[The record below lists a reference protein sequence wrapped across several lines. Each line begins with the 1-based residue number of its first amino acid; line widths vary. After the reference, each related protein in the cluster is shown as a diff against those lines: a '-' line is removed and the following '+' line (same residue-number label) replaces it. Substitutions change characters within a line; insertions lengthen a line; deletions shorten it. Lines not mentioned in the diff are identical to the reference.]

1 MRYLILILLATVSI
15 GTMSAQKTKMITVN
29 FKYQFIHE
37 GEGGTINT
45 RLKVYVDGNVK
56 AVSLPK
62 LESEQNHVTIEIPTG
77 QHKIR
82 AVIES
87 EYENTW
93 EEHTIVNEYSIDC
106 IYETDENFTKNT
118 RVDLIFDLE
127 KGTIVKKVDA
137 QKGPFVN
144 PF

>member
-1 MRYLILILLATVSI
+1 MRYLILLLLATASFANV
-15 GTMSAQKTKMITVN
+15 SAQKTKMITVN

-37 GEGGTINT
+37 GEGKTINT
-45 RLKVYVDGNVK
+45 RLKVYVDGKVK
-56 AVSLPK
+56 AVSVEK
-62 LESEQNHVTIEIPTG
+62 LEAEQNHVTIEIPTG

-87 EYENTW
+87 EFENVW
-93 EEHTIVNEYSIDC
+93 EEHTIINEYTIDC
-106 IYETDENFTKNT
+106 VYETDENFIKNT

-127 KGTIVKKVDA
+127 KGTIIKKVDS
-137 QKGPFVN
+137 QSGPFVN